1 MERGMALLLQIILLV
16 IGFLFLVKGA
26 DVFVEGAAG
35 IADKFG
41 IPQLVIGLTIVAMG
55 TSAPEA
61 AVSITAAFKGS
72 ADITIGNIIGS
83 NIMNI
88 LVILGVTA
96 VITAVPVQKST
107 LRYEIP
113 FVILLSVLL
122 VALGY
127 DGSITFVD
135 AVVLVVLFV
144 GFIAYTIMMA
154 MKEKDDTQEETKK
167 RSVWLL
173 LLMTAGGLAVVVL
186 GSNLAVSAASEIAA
200 MFGVSERFIGLTI
213 VALGTSLPELM
224 TSVTAAR
231 KHNADI
237 AIGNIV
243 GSNIFNIAF
252 VVGLTGLITTVPFQ
266 PKFIIDGIVAVLAA
280 VLLLVSVLVGRKLSR
295 PAGVIMLIAYAGYFA
310 YLVVA

>member
-1 MERGMALLLQIILLV
+1 
-16 IGFLFLVKGA
+16 
-26 DVFVEGAAG
+26 
-35 IADKFG
+35 
-41 IPQLVIGLTIVAMG
+41 
-55 TSAPEA
+55 
-61 AVSITAAFKGS
+61 
-72 ADITIGNIIGS
+72 
-83 NIMNI
+83 
-88 LVILGVTA
+88 
-96 VITAVPVQKST
+96 
-107 LRYEIP
+107 
-113 FVILLSVLL
+113 
-122 VALGY
+122 
-127 DGSITFVD
+127 
-135 AVVLVVLFV
+135 
-144 GFIAYTIMMA
+144 
-154 MKEKDDTQEETKK
+154 
-167 RSVWLL
+167 
-173 LLMTAGGLAVVVL
+173 
-186 GSNLAVSAASEIAA
+186 

-295 PAGVIMLIAYAGYFA
+295 PAGVIMLLAYAGYFA